1 MLPSRVL
8 LNSGEK
14 TERGGD
20 EATAELFAAG
30 FFLFLFAAAA
40 QKQFFLA
47 VICAEIVF
55 LLAS

>member
-1 MLPSRVL
+1 VLPSRVL

-40 QKQFFLA
+40 QKQFF
-47 VICAEIVF
+47 
-55 LLAS
+55 